1 MSRTKVR
8 FKVKSAPTRRGTR
21 AQWAGAR
28 DLKRQVRFLS
38 QPGRDQAPDLLRRLE
53 REVGPLADALT
64 RAEPRSV
71 LTRAEP
77 RSVLLRALRRT
88 AIAGMAM
95 AALVI
100 AWQHIPSDAR
110 NTETTNGRSPKRRK
124 LPDCEPRSW
133 IPRRNIDSCRPGT
146 RTAICSFTVPPG
158 GHGRLRNCAPRPTQS
173 APTVPRSRRRE
184 FCFQCARHS
193 EMTFV
198 ECRVD
203 WLKVEYLAIA
213 RCTRVSSFCSFSRS
227 V

>member
-28 DLKRQVRFLS
+28 DLKRQVRFVS

-64 RAEPRSV
+64 RAKPG
-71 LTRAEP
+71 
-77 RSVLLRALRRT
+77 SVLLRALLRT

-110 NTETTNGRSPKRRK
+110 NTETTGGRIS
-124 LPDCEPRSW
+124 E
-133 IPRRNIDSCRPGT
+133 
-146 RTAICSFTVPPG
+146 AEEVA
-158 GHGRLRNCAPRPTQS
+158 RLRAALVEPEAEHRQLQVWHEDSNLLLYRSHRRPR
-173 APTVPRSRRRE
+173 
-184 FCFQCARHS
+184 
-193 EMTFV
+193 
-198 ECRVD
+198 
-203 WLKVEYLAIA
+203 
-213 RCTRVSSFCSFSRS
+213 
-227 V
+227 

>member
-28 DLKRQVRFLS
+28 DLKRQVRFVS

-64 RAEPRSV
+64 GAEPRSV

-110 NTETTNGRSPKRRK
+110 NTETTNGRIS
-124 LPDCEPRSW
+124 E
-133 IPRRNIDSCRPGT
+133 
-146 RTAICSFTVPPG
+146 AEEVA
-158 GHGRLRNCAPRPTQS
+158 RLRATLVDPEAEHRQLQVWHEDSNLLLYRSPWRPR
-173 APTVPRSRRRE
+173 
-184 FCFQCARHS
+184 
-193 EMTFV
+193 
-198 ECRVD
+198 
-203 WLKVEYLAIA
+203 
-213 RCTRVSSFCSFSRS
+213 
-227 V
+227 